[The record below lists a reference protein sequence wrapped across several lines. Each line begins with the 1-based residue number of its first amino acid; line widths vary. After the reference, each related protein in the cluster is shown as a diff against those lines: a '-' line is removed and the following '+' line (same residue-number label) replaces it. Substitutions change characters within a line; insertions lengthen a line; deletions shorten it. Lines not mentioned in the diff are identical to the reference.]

1 MSILLRSCAL
11 CMLSLS
17 LLACHSQSP
26 IDALDAAAQSLEEN
40 LSSKRNSAVTE
51 QLHQDFSAQQGMDK
65 KAAQQYMLLLFMR
78 FKNVNILVINRS
90 CQLDNSYRDRGHC
103 SAQVAISG
111 AQGLIPERADYY
123 KVNSQWQ
130 LNGEDWQLIKLEWN

>member
-78 FKNVNILVINRS
+78 FKNVNILVINRT

-130 LNGEDWQLIKLEWN
+130 LDDKDWQLIQLQWD

>member
-11 CMLSLS
+11 FMLSLS

-26 IDALDAAAQSLEEN
+26 IDALDAAAQRLEEN
-40 LSSKRNSAVTE
+40 LTNKLNSAVTE
-51 QLHQDFSAQQGMDK
+51 QLHQDFNAQQGMDK
-65 KAAQQYMLLLFMR
+65 KAAQQQMILAFMR
-78 FKNVNILVINRS
+78 FKNINILVVNRS

-123 KVNSQWQ
+123 KVSSQWQ
-130 LNGEDWQLIKLEWN
+130 LNGTDWQLIQLHWN

>member
-26 IDALDAAAQSLEEN
+26 IDALDAAAQRLEEN
-40 LSSKRNSAVTE
+40 LSNKRSSTVTE

-65 KAAQQYMLLLFMR
+65 KAAQQQMILAFMR
-78 FKNVNILVINRS
+78 FKNINILVINRS

-123 KVNSQWQ
+123 KVSSQWQ
-130 LNGEDWQLIKLEWN
+130 LNGTDWQLIKLQWH